1 MMQGGIGY
9 KGGQITSMPQFVTE
23 YFEIPMKQTALNC
36 LAEEPVSHNPA
47 IKKKVMLRLGD
58 LPHLTNFS
66 QARFAPGQVA
76 AAHVHR
82 DMCEVFF
89 VEAGT
94 GVIQIN
100 GQDYALQPGVCIAV
114 EPGEVHEVTNAGPDD
129 LVLTYFG
136 LRVEPTPV

>member
-1 MMQGGIGY
+1 
-9 KGGQITSMPQFVTE
+9 
-23 YFEIPMKQTALNC
+23 MKRIALND
-36 LAEEPVSHNPA
+36 LPEESVSHNPA
-47 IKKKVMLRLGD
+47 IKKKVMLRLGE

-76 AAHVHR
+76 AAHAHT

-94 GVIQIN
+94 GLICIDSQE
-100 GQDYALQPGVCIAV
+100 YALTVGTCVAV
-114 EPGEVHEVTNAGPDD
+114 EPGEQHEVRNTGAEE

-136 LRVEPTPV
+136 LRVEPSQ